1 MLPVTA
7 PRNTY
12 RLNAY
17 RVLSKYKRGRG
28 KLQTGAVARSGL
40 DRWGGMMDLKQLCCC
55 FLHLHALSMS
65 GTELISGTEAA
76 KPLVL
81 IVDDETSITMTC
93 SAILESHG
101 YRTAIANDGKTAL
114 QKALEI
120 RPDLVFSDVVMPGLN
135 GVSLAIA
142 LTEALPETRILLFSG
157 NTATADILA
166 GARDQGYSFRILA
179 KPVPIP
185 EMLEAV
191 RTTLHG
197 APPVRVSAAA

>member
-1 MLPVTA
+1 MPGSTD
-7 PRNTY
+7 
-12 RLNAY
+12 
-17 RVLSKYKRGRG
+17 S
-28 KLQTGAVARSGL
+28 
-40 DRWGGMMDLKQLCCC
+40 
-55 FLHLHALSMS
+55 
-65 GTELISGTEAA
+65 A

-93 SAILESHG
+93 SAILEAHG

-142 LTEALPETRILLFSG
+142 LTRQLPETRILLFSG

-166 GARDQGYSFRILA
+166 DASTQGYSFRILA

-185 EMLEAV
+185 EMLEAI
-191 RTTLHG
+191 RTTLAE
-197 APPVRVSAAA
+197 APPVRATAAA

>member
-1 MLPVTA
+1 
-7 PRNTY
+7 
-12 RLNAY
+12 
-17 RVLSKYKRGRG
+17 
-28 KLQTGAVARSGL
+28 
-40 DRWGGMMDLKQLCCC
+40 
-55 FLHLHALSMS
+55 MS
-65 GTELISGTEAA
+65 GSESA

-93 SAILESHG
+93 SAILEAHG
-101 YRTAIANDGKTAL
+101 YRTAVANDGQTAL

-120 RPDLVFSDVVMPGLN
+120 HPDLVFSDVVMPGLN

-166 GARDQGYSFRILA
+166 GARTQGYSFRILA

-191 RTTLHG
+191 RSTLHG
-197 APPVRVSAAA
+197 APPVRISAAA